1 MMLTLTSGLAQD
13 MKAMLDFRESM
24 GFSCDSYVYHFKSLD
39 SFCNEYYPAATELC
53 EEVVLDWLQVRPGEV
68 DALNHR
74 ASSVRMLAKYIVS
87 TGKKAYILPEKYIPP
102 QRPYV
107 PYILSDRELT
117 ALFSAIDAY
126 PANTRLDALQPAL
139 FSTLFRLIYTC
150 GLRPNEGRTL
160 LRENVN
166 LETGEILITATKK
179 HKERMVV
186 LSEDMRCLARRYAEL
201 KNIVHPDSPFFFP
214 SKSGKP
220 YTEKMLGWHFK
231 NFVAAANPGVEK
243 DQLPNIRIYDLRHR
257 FATTVMIKWIDERRD
272 LYNMLPYLSTY
283 MGHAKFSQTAYY
295 IQLIP
300 ENIKNSQGID
310 WIAMGALI
318 PEVQE
323 WEE

>member
-1 MMLTLTSGLAQD
+1 MMLTLTSGLAPD

-24 GFSCDSYVYHFKSLD
+24 GFSCDSYLYHFKSLD
-39 SFCNEYYPAATELC
+39 SFCNEHFPDATELC
-53 EEVVLDWLQVRPGEV
+53 EDVVLGWLQMRPGEV
-68 DALNHR
+68 GTLHHR
-74 ASSVRMLAKYIVS
+74 ASSVRMLAKFIVS

-107 PYILSDRELT
+107 PYILSDQELS

-126 PANTRLDALQPAL
+126 PANTRLDVLQPAL

-160 LRENVN
+160 LCENVN

-201 KNIVHPDSPFFFP
+201 KKIVHPDSPFFFP
-214 SKSGKP
+214 SKCGKP
-220 YTEKMLGWHFK
+220 YTDKMLGWHFK

-257 FATTVMIKWIDERRD
+257 FATTVMIKWIDEHRD